1 MYFKNEN
8 SEIEIIVNGYTE
20 LPEKYDEEIGKN
32 ALSCTILYSL
42 SRDWGEGV
50 MFEELFQTSEI
61 ILLHDKIIDLLAKKL
76 DTIEYRDEWNYF
88 TFIAQRIKNE
98 FEVYVNIINRA
109 DSEDIN
115 GTFKMTFDELKGIE
129 EELQEYMIKFP
140 IVD

>member
-20 LPEKYDEEIGKN
+20 FPEKYDEEIGKN

-61 ILLHDKIIDLLAKKL
+61 ILLHDRIIDLLAKKL

-98 FEVYVNIINRA
+98 FEVYVNIIDRGC
-109 DSEDIN
+109 SEDIN

>member
-109 DSEDIN
+109 GPEDIN

>member
-8 SEIEIIVNGYTE
+8 LEIEIIVNGYTE

-32 ALSCTILYSL
+32 VLSCTVLYSL
-42 SRDWGEGV
+42 NRDWGEGV
-50 MFEELFQTSEI
+50 IFEELFQTNEI
-61 ILLHDKIIDLLAKKL
+61 ILLHNKIIDLLAKKV

-88 TFIAQRIKNE
+88 TFNALRIKNE
-98 FEVYVNIINRA
+98 FEVYVNIIDRA

-115 GTFKMTFDELKGIE
+115 GTFKMAFDELKEIE
-129 EELQEYMIKFP
+129 EELQEYMVKFP

>member
-42 SRDWGEGV
+42 SRDWVEGV

-61 ILLHDKIIDLLAKKL
+61 ILLPDKIIDLLAKKL

-98 FEVYVNIINRA
+98 FEVYVNIIDRA
-109 DSEDIN
+109 GSEDIN

>member
-20 LPEKYDEEIGKN
+20 LPEKYDEEIRKN

-98 FEVYVNIINRA
+98 FEVYVNIIDRA
-109 DSEDIN
+109 GSKDIN
-115 GTFKMTFDELKGIE
+115 GTFEMTFDELKRIE

>member
-88 TFIAQRIKNE
+88 TFVAQRIKNE

-109 DSEDIN
+109 GSEDIN

>member
-32 ALSCTILYSL
+32 ALSCIILYSL

-98 FEVYVNIINRA
+98 FEVYVNIIDRA
-109 DSEDIN
+109 GLEDIN